1 MVEVTFE
8 VTDIHAEMLEESRS
22 IAGDKALDNAAE
34 DFIHDLYKQAKNV
47 EEEQMRQLQV
57 GNPGSDE

>member
-22 IAGDKALDNAAE
+22 IAGDKALDDAAE
-34 DFIHDLYKQAKNV
+34 NFIHDIYKQAKNV
-47 EEEQMRQLQV
+47 EEEQMGQL
-57 GNPGSDE
+57 PR